1 MVIAS
6 FLAFLLL
13 FVFIGLLSLRQR
25 QKNSTDYLLAGH
37 NVKPWLVAL
46 SAVATNNSGYMFI
59 GMIGYTY
66 SVGLSSIWMMLGW
79 VAGDFIASLLVHR
92 PIREMTE
99 RQNVH
104 TFGGL
109 LSHWHDTNYSLLRFL
124 VGLITLL
131 FLGTYAAA
139 QLSAGSKALHVLF
152 DWELYSGALIG
163 TLIVLLYSFAGGI
176 RASIWTDAAQS
187 IVMFVAMALMLY
199 ITFDNLD
206 GFSGLSDRL
215 GQVGEHYLSVMPQDL
230 SYGPLLGS
238 LGFVLGWLFAG
249 YGVAGQPHIMVRFM
263 TMDRPENINRVR
275 LYYYS
280 WFFLFYAMTVG
291 VGLAARALL
300 PETESFDAEL
310 ALPTLAQELLPP
322 ALVGM
327 VLAGIFAA
335 TISTADSLIL
345 SCAASLTRDF
355 HRQKVDHYLIT
366 KGGTVVISLLA
377 LGIALFSDKSVFALV
392 LDAWGVLGAAFAPL
406 LTVYALGK
414 RPTQGLAIAM
424 VLSGIA
430 TVYVWPLFI
439 PNLTYAIAPGIIIG
453 FGIYLAGARLG
464 LFMPAVKSHTSF
476 SRRTIFLRPGRTNS
490 SFEEI

>member
-13 FVFIGLLSLRQR
+13 FVIIGLFSLRQR
-25 QKNSTDYLLAGH
+25 QKNTNDYLLAGH
-37 NVKPWLVAL
+37 SVKPWLVAL

-79 VAGDFIASLLVHR
+79 VLGDFVASLLVHR
-92 PIREMTE
+92 PVREMTE
-99 RQNVH
+99 RHGVH

-109 LSHWHDTNYSLLRFL
+109 LSHWHDTNYSALRFL

-163 TLIVLLYSFAGGI
+163 TGIVLLYSFAGGI

-187 IVMFVAMALMLY
+187 VVMFVAMAMMLY
-199 ITFDNLD
+199 ITIDTL
-206 GFSGLSDRL
+206 GGLSGVSQRL
-215 GQVGEHYLSVMPQDL
+215 GQIDSHYLSLMPQNMG
-230 SYGPLLGS
+230 YGPLIGGLA
-238 LGFVLGWLFAG
+238 FILGWLFAG

-275 LYYYS
+275 IYYYS
-280 WFFLFYAMTVG
+280 WFALFYAMTIG
-291 VGLAARALL
+291 VGLAARVLL
-300 PETESFDAEL
+300 PEAENFDAEL
-310 ALPTLAQELLPP
+310 ALPTLAHDLLPP
-322 ALVGM
+322 VLVGM

-366 KGGTVVISLLA
+366 KGGTVVISMLA
-377 LGIALFSDKSVFALV
+377 LGIALVSDKSVFALV
-392 LDAWGVLGAAFAPL
+392 LDAWGVLGAGFAPL

-414 RPTQGLAIAM
+414 QPSQGLAIAM
-424 VLSGIA
+424 MLGGIA
-430 TVYVWPLFI
+430 TVYSWPLLMPDLI
-439 PNLTYAIAPGIIIG
+439 YAIAPGIATG
-453 FGIYLAGARLG
+453 LFIYLIGSRLG
-464 LFMPAVKSHTSF
+464 MVK
-476 SRRTIFLRPGRTNS
+476 PNS
-490 SFEEI
+490 

>member
-13 FVFIGLLSLRQR
+13 FVIIGLYSLRQR
-25 QKNSTDYLLAGH
+25 QKNSNDYLLAGH

-66 SVGLSSIWMMLGW
+66 SVGLSSIWMMIGW
-79 VAGDFIASLLVHR
+79 LLGDFIASLLVHR
-92 PIREMTE
+92 QVREKTE
-99 RQNVH
+99 SHGVH

-109 LSHWHDTNYSLLRFL
+109 LSHWHDTNYSALRFI

-163 TLIVLLYSFAGGI
+163 TVIVLLYSFAGGI

-187 IVMFVAMALMLY
+187 IVMFVAMAMMLY
-199 ITFDNLD
+199 ITLD
-206 GFSGLSDRL
+206 TLGGFSGVGDRL
-215 GQVGEHYLSVMPQDL
+215 MQIDSSYLSLVPQNL
-230 SYGPLLGS
+230 SQGPLFGGLA
-238 LGFVLGWLFAG
+238 FFLGWLFAG

-263 TMDRPENINRVR
+263 TMDRPENMNRVR
-275 LYYYS
+275 IYYYS
-280 WFFLFYAMTVG
+280 WFTLFYGMTIG
-291 VGLAARALL
+291 VGLAARVLL
-300 PETESFDAEL
+300 PEVESFDAEL
-310 ALPTLAQELLPP
+310 ALPTLARELLPP
-322 ALVGM
+322 VLVGM

-366 KGGTVVISLLA
+366 KGGTVLISLLA
-377 LGIALFSDKSVFALV
+377 LTIALLSDKSVFALV
-392 LDAWGVLGAAFAPL
+392 LDAWGVLGAGFAPL
-406 LTVYALGK
+406 LTVYALGR
-414 RPTQGLAIAM
+414 RPTQAVAIAM
-424 VLSGIA
+424 VLGGIA
-430 TVYVWPLFI
+430 TVYAWPLLMPEMI
-439 PNLTYAIAPGIIIG
+439 YAIAPGITSGFVIYFIG
-453 FGIYLAGARLG
+453 SRFNMVDAKSREV
-464 LFMPAVKSHTSF
+464 AVVTQ
-476 SRRTIFLRPGRTNS
+476 GVDQ
-490 SFEEI
+490 

>member
-6 FLAFLLL
+6 FLAFLLF
-13 FVFIGLLSLRQR
+13 FVIIGLISIRQR
-25 QKNSTDYLLAGH
+25 QKNSDDYLLAGH
-37 NVKPWLVAL
+37 SVKPWLVAL

-66 SVGLSSIWMMLGW
+66 TVGISSIWMMIGW
-79 VAGDFIASLLVHR
+79 VLGDFVASLLVHR
-92 PIREMTE
+92 SVREMTE
-99 RQNVH
+99 RHGVH

-109 LSHWHDTNYSLLRFL
+109 LSHWHDTNYSALRFV

-139 QLSAGSKALHVLF
+139 QLNAGSKALHVLF
-152 DWELYSGALIG
+152 GWELYSGALIG
-163 TLIVLLYSFAGGI
+163 TVIVLLYSFAGGI

-199 ITFDNLD
+199 ITFTTLGGFD
-206 GFSGLSDRL
+206 GVSEKL
-215 GQVGEHYLSVMPQDL
+215 GQVDDHYLSLMPQDL
-230 SYGPLLGS
+230 SHGPLVGGLA
-238 LGFVLGWLFAG
+238 FFLGWLFAG

-275 LYYYS
+275 LYYYG
-280 WFFLFYAMTVG
+280 WFLVFYAMTIG
-291 VGLAARALL
+291 VGLTARVLL
-300 PETESFDAEL
+300 PEAESFDAEL

-322 ALVGM
+322 MLVGM

-377 LGIALFSDKSVFALV
+377 LAIALVSDKSVFALV
-392 LDAWGVLGAAFAPL
+392 LDAWGVLGAGFAPL
-406 LTVYALGK
+406 LTVYALGR
-414 RPTQGLAIAM
+414 RPSQTLAIAM

-430 TVYVWPLFI
+430 TVYAWPYLMPGVI
-439 PNLTYAIAPGIIIG
+439 YAIAPGILSG
-453 FGIYLAGARLG
+453 FAIYLLGSRLG
-464 LFMPAVKSHTSF
+464 MVYAKQGENTELAPALD
-476 SRRTIFLRPGRTNS
+476 R
-490 SFEEI
+490 

>member
-13 FVFIGLLSLRQR
+13 FVVIGLFSLRQR
-25 QKNSTDYLLAGH
+25 QKNSNDYLLAGH

-66 SVGLSSIWMMLGW
+66 TAGLSSLWMMIGW
-79 VAGDFIASLLVHR
+79 VLGDFIASLIVHR
-92 PIREMTE
+92 PVREMTE
-99 RQNVH
+99 HHGVH

-109 LSHWHDTNYSLLRFL
+109 LSHWHDTNYAALRFI

-152 DWELYSGALIG
+152 GWENYTGALIG
-163 TLIVLLYSFAGGI
+163 AVIVLLYSFAGGI

-187 IVMFVAMALMLY
+187 FVMILAMALMLY
-199 ITFDNLD
+199 ITIDNLGGLD
-206 GFSGLSDRL
+206 GFSQRL
-215 GQVGEHYLSVMPQDL
+215 GQIDNGYLSLMPQDL
-230 SYGPLLGS
+230 SHGPLLGG
-238 LGFVLGWLFAG
+238 LAFVLGWLFAG
-249 YGVAGQPHIMVRFM
+249 FGVAGQPHIMVRFM
-263 TMDRPENINRVR
+263 TMDKPENIGRVR

-280 WFFLFYAMTVG
+280 WFTLFYGMTIG
-291 VGLAARALL
+291 VGLAARVLL
-300 PETESFDAEL
+300 PEVDNFDAEL

-345 SCAASLTRDF
+345 SCSASLTRDF
-355 HRQKVDHYLIT
+355 HHQKVDHYLIT
-366 KGGTVVISLLA
+366 KGGTVIISLLA
-377 LGIALFSDKSVFALV
+377 LGIVLMSDKSVFALV
-392 LDAWGVLGAAFAPL
+392 LDAWGVLAAGFAPL
-406 LTVYALGK
+406 LTVYALGR
-414 RPTQGLAIAM
+414 RPNQTLAIAM
-424 VLSGIA
+424 VLGGVMM
-430 TVYVWPLFI
+430 VYAWPLLVPGLI
-439 PNLTYAIAPGIIIG
+439 YAVAPGTATG
-453 FGIYLAGARLG
+453 FVIYLIGSRLG
-464 LFMPAVKSHTSF
+464 MTEPN
-476 SRRTIFLRPGRTNS
+476 P
-490 SFEEI
+490 

>member
-13 FVFIGLLSLRQR
+13 FVIIGLFSLRQR
-25 QKNSTDYLLAGH
+25 QKNSNDYLLAGH

-79 VAGDFIASLLVHR
+79 ILGDFVASLLIHR
-92 PIREMTE
+92 PVREMTE
-99 RQNVH
+99 RHGVH

-109 LSHWHDTNYSLLRFL
+109 LSHWHDTNYSALRFL
-124 VGLITLL
+124 VGIITLL

-152 DWELYSGALIG
+152 DWELYSGALLG
-163 TLIVLLYSFAGGI
+163 TVIVLLYSFAGGI

-187 IVMFVAMALMLY
+187 IVMFVAMAMMLY
-199 ITFDNLD
+199 ITLD
-206 GFSGLSDRL
+206 TL
-215 GQVGEHYLSVMPQDL
+215 GGIDGVGEKLSQVDDHYLSLMPQDL
-230 SYGPLLGS
+230 SHGPLFGGLA
-238 LGFVLGWLFAG
+238 FVLGWFFAG

-263 TMDRPENINRVR
+263 TMDSPDSIKKVR
-275 LYYYS
+275 FYYYS
-280 WFFLFYAMTVG
+280 WFALFYTMTIG
-291 VGLAARALL
+291 VGLAARVLL

-322 ALVGM
+322 VLVGM

-345 SCAASLTRDF
+345 SCSASLTRDF

-366 KGGTVVISLLA
+366 KGGTVLISLLA
-377 LGIALFSDKSVFALV
+377 LGIALVSDKSVFALV
-392 LDAWGVLGAAFAPL
+392 LDAWGVLGAGFGPL
-406 LTVYALGK
+406 LTVYALGR
-414 RPTQGLAIAM
+414 RPTQALAIAM
-424 VLSGIA
+424 VLGGI
-430 TVYVWPLFI
+430 TMVYAWPHLVPGLI
-439 PNLTYAIAPGIIIG
+439 YAIAPGVMVG
-453 FGIYLAGARLG
+453 FAIYVVGSRLG
-464 LFMPAVKSHTSF
+464 MVMQKPEKVQYSY
-476 SRRTIFLRPGRTNS
+476 
-490 SFEEI
+490 